1 MEYINIKGLD
11 KPISKLIMGTAWF
24 NPAFEEEIFTMLDQ
38 YVAAGGTVIY
48 LCRLLF
54 LDRKSVV

>member
-24 NPAFEEEIFTMLDQ
+24 NPAFEEEIF
-38 YVAAGGTVIY
+38 YNAGSI
-48 LCRLLF
+48 CCCWRNSN
-54 LDRKSVV
+54 RHR

>member
-38 YVAAGGTVIY
+38 YVAAGGTVIAIN
-48 LCRLLF
+48 
-54 LDRKSVV
+54 

>member
-24 NPAFEEEIFTMLDQ
+24 NPAFEEEILQCWINML
-38 YVAAGGTVIY
+38 
-48 LCRLLF
+48 LLEEQ
-54 LDRKSVV
+54 